1 MLCLKNRKKN
11 SNSSTTGR
19 NIPNQIKNMLQKIP
33 VFSKKKKI
41 IFPFSMKKRMLLPSK
56 ISKVTLALTKEPP
69 WNNIFQQSFSPNTQ
83 VEKFSKINRSISLSN
98 SSALYLKFNQNLEIE
113 PRFCEKNKNTWIWSI
128 FGRNIPNLMK
138 LYVTG
143 ISNSF
148 CFLFLFFHVS
158 LKKSM

>member
-11 SNSSTTGR
+11 SNLSTTGR
-19 NIPNQIKNMLQKIP
+19 NIPNLIINVTENPRLL
-33 VFSKKKKI
+33 KKKI

-158 LKKSM
+158 FKKSM